1 MVQLEYVVTMNNDL
15 PWSLAPSVAAQPFDF
30 ASFSTFSYPCTAIHS
45 ASLGQRALVLS
56 QVQFIVGC
64 RPSPLWPPIRLHGPS
79 QHTSSRTS
87 LECFEYVGNMAGVT
101 SLGSLIA
108 FVVINGVTN
117 GGFFT
122 SPHIDGC

>member
-1 MVQLEYVVTMNNDL
+1 MVRLKYVVTAYDDL

-30 ASFSTFSYPCTAIHS
+30 ASFPPFSYPCTAIRS
-45 ASLGQRALVLS
+45 TSLGQKELVLS

-64 RPSPLWPPIRLHGPS
+64 RSSPLWPPIRLHGPS

-101 SLGSLIA
+101 SLGSLIV
-108 FVVINGVTN
+108 FVVINGATN
-117 GGFFT
+117 GGFFS
-122 SPHIDGC
+122 SPRLDG